1 MDEYIG
7 AIKMFIGDWA
17 PQGYMLC
24 DGRLLQ
30 IRNYTALFAVIGNR
44 YGGNGTTDF
53 ALPDLRG
60 RVPLGFGAG
69 PGLSPRNLGA
79 AGGKESETLTI
90 AQMPAHSHTLN
101 GLSGGTES
109 NTPKDNFL
117 PEYANTAVKFY
128 AIKDKPTDT
137 YLPLNAQSI
146 APAGQGTP
154 VEKMQPFLAVNFI
167 ICTQGI
173 FPSRP

>member
-17 PQGYMLC
+17 PRDYMLC
-24 DGRLLQ
+24 DGRLLPINQ
-30 IRNYTALFAVIGNR
+30 YNALFAVIGTR
-44 YGGNGTTDF
+44 YGGNGTTNF

-60 RVPLGFGAG
+60 RVPLGFGT
-69 PGLSPRNLGA
+69 GLGLTPRNIGA
-79 AGGKESETLTI
+79 TGGKENEALTI

-128 AIKDKPTDT
+128 AKKDKATDAF
-137 YLPLNAQSI
+137 LPLNAQSI
-146 APAGQGTP
+146 APVGQNQP
-154 VEKMQPFLAVNFI
+154 ISRMQPFLTVNFI
-167 ICTQGI
+167 ICVMGI
-173 FPSRP
+173 YPSRP